1 MPLKPKTKKKP
12 NSKATTQKKDRKSN
26 SKRNTQSN
34 RIIKTS
40 SLKESNI
47 DIANSIFTTL
57 TNYKNQIIMNGCKGF
72 AVYFFAEYLKLT
84 NHINPENMVDFI
96 NQLSQI
102 EITLAPTLYTTH
114 LLQISDISLK
124 INYLSKMNKMIFK
137 HITSNKILF
146 CSIVKQLQGQIMAI
160 HTFILVN
167 GNTVYNS
174 WTTATGISSQLLSK
188 FNRRLTSQNK
198 NGDCERN
205 SIIMTP
211 KKNVINNDSYNKFKN
226 LIGNNTKFDLL
237 TDLFGL
243 TRDNIT
249 GFGRKGLTRESEHK
263 NLIDND
269 IVKTLDQFKGSEM
282 ILIGI

>member
-1 MPLKPKTKKKP
+1 MKT
-12 NSKATTQKKDRKSN
+12 
-26 SKRNTQSN
+26 
-34 RIIKTS
+34 
-40 SLKESNI
+40 L
-47 DIANSIFTTL
+47 
-57 TNYKNQIIMNGCKGF
+57 
-72 AVYFFAEYLKLT
+72 V
-84 NHINPENMVDFI
+84 
-96 NQLSQI
+96 
-102 EITLAPTLYTTH
+102 
-114 LLQISDISLK
+114 
-124 INYLSKMNKMIFK
+124 
-137 HITSNKILF
+137 
-146 CSIVKQLQGQIMAI
+146 AI
-160 HTFILVN
+160 HTFILVD
-167 GNTVYNS
+167 GNIVYNS
-174 WTTATGISSQLLSK
+174 WTTASGISSQLLSQ

-226 LIGNNTKFDLL
+226 LIENKTETDENTTEFDLL

>member
-12 NSKATTQKKDRKSN
+12 NSKARTQKDRKSN

-47 DIANSIFTTL
+47 DIAELIFIQLKNS
-57 TNYKNQIIMNGCKGF
+57 KNQIIMNGCKGF
-72 AVYFFAEYLKLT
+72 AVYFFAEYLKRM

-102 EITLAPTLYTTH
+102 EITLAPTLYTY

-124 INYLSKMNKMIFK
+124 INYLSKMNKIIFNR
-137 HITSNKILF
+137 ITSNKILF

-174 WTTATGISSQLLSK
+174 WTTATGISSQSLSQY
-188 FNRRLTSQNK
+188 NRRLTSQNK

-211 KKNVINNDSYNKFKN
+211 KKNVINNDSYEKFN
-226 LIGNNTKFDLL
+226 TLIKNNTKFDLL

>member
-12 NSKATTQKKDRKSN
+12 NSKARTQKDRKSN

-40 SLKESNI
+40 SLKELNI
-47 DIANSIFTTL
+47 TNSIFTTL
-57 TNYKNQIIMNGCKGF
+57 KNSKNQIIMNGCKGF

-84 NHINPENMVDFI
+84 NRIHPENMVDFI

-102 EITLAPTLYTTH
+102 EITLAPTLYTDS
-114 LLQISDISLK
+114 LIINDIPLK
-124 INYLSKMNKMIFK
+124 INYLSKMNENEFSKF
-137 HITSNKILF
+137 TSKKILF
-146 CSIVKQLQGQIMAI
+146 CSIVKQLPGQIMAI

-211 KKNVINNDSYNKFKN
+211 KKNVINNDSYEKFN
-226 LIGNNTKFDLL
+226 TLIKNNTKFDLL